1 MRPLNFS
8 NRRAFSLVEV
18 VASVFLVGTLLVAVL
33 VAHRRAITQ
42 TRLAQRRLDAVETLD
57 QLLIARQGPDAEDYQ
72 LARGKAPGQ
81 NPFLWRSTMRDEPSL
96 VELGAGVLR
105 IELYDPAFKEG
116 ETLASVE
123 LLAPGGGFFAPRIE

>member
-1 MRPLNFS
+1 
-8 NRRAFSLVEV
+8 LVEV

-57 QLLIARQGPDAEDYQ
+57 QLLIARQGPDAEEYQ
-72 LARGKAPGQ
+72 LARGKAPGE
-81 NPFLWRSTMRDEPSL
+81 NPFHWRSMLRDESSL
-96 VELGAGVLR
+96 VELGASVLR

-116 ETLASVE
+116 ETLAAVE
-123 LLAPGGGFFAPRIE
+123 LLAPGGNLYAPRVE

>member
-1 MRPLNFS
+1 MRHSNFS
-8 NRRAFSLVEV
+8 RRRAFSLVEV
-18 VASVFLVGTLLVAVL
+18 VASVMLVGTLLVAVL

-42 TRLAQRRLDAVETLD
+42 TRLAQRRLDAVEVLD

-72 LARGKAPGQ
+72 LARGKAPGP
-81 NPFLWRSTMRDEPSL
+81 NPFLWRSMLRDEASL
-96 VELGAGVLR
+96 VELSASVLR

-123 LLAPGGGFFAPRIE
+123 LLAPGGELYAPRVE

>member
-1 MRPLNFS
+1 MRPSNFS

-18 VASVFLVGTLLVAVL
+18 TASVFLVGTLLVAVL

-57 QLLIARQGPDAEDYQ
+57 RLLIARQGPDAEEYQ
-72 LARGKAPGQ
+72 MARGKAPGEG
-81 NPFLWRSTMRDEPSL
+81 PFYWRSSMRDEPAL
-96 VELGAGVLR
+96 ADLGAGVLR

-123 LLAPGGGFFAPRIE
+123 LLAPGGVLFTGRGE

>member
-1 MRPLNFS
+1 MRPS
-8 NRRAFSLVEV
+8 NLSSRRAFSLVEV

-57 QLLIARQGPDAEDYQ
+57 QLLTARQGPDAEDYQ
-72 LARGKAPGQ
+72 LARGKAPGE
-81 NPFLWRSTMRDEPSL
+81 NPFHWRSTMRDEPSL
-96 VELGAGVLR
+96 ADLGAGVLR

-123 LLAPGGGFFAPRIE
+123 LLAPGGSLFAPRVE